1 MRPTAIIIGGGLGGL
16 FTGAL
21 LVHEGFH
28 VTVLEKNAHAGG
40 GLQTFTRQGIQ
51 FETGMH
57 ILAGLRHGAAIYQI
71 CNYLG
76 IMDRLHLRPADRDCI
91 DAITYLRSGTT
102 YRVPEGRVRFT
113 QYLQQ
118 QFPHEADNI
127 ARYVARLYEMAQ
139 EVPLFNMRPSG
150 GGIIMHGQD
159 FLWPADALIAHYV
172 KDARLR
178 DLLAYMNPMYGGV
191 KGHTPAYIHALI
203 NVAYI
208 DGTDRFEGGSKQLA
222 DSLIDVISTHGAV
235 HTGEEVVAVD
245 VADRCVSQ
253 VTTAK
258 GTYSAD
264 YYISDI
270 HPCSLLKIVNDNA
283 FPKAYRTR
291 LQEIPVSYSCFTL
304 YIVFKPCAFPY
315 INHTC
320 YYQDDYGLV
329 WQHGQYNPDD
339 WPRGFMYMTPPD
351 PGQGPWA
358 SKMIVNV
365 IMPYDAVR
373 QWENTKTGHRGPLYE
388 KWKAMHVAKVMSRLE
403 ELYPGFGLKVA
414 STYSASPLTI
424 RDYYNVKEGALY
436 GYSKDCCNIALSQ
449 VPVFTK
455 VKNLLLTGQ
464 NINLHGICGVPLTAI
479 NTVEAIT
486 GPDTLVRKINAYNH
500 GK

>member
-1 MRPTAIIIGGGLGGL
+1 MPT
-16 FTGAL
+16 
-21 LVHEGFH
+21 
-28 VTVLEKNAHAGG
+28 LEADCRRSHGKAYNLKPGCTSW
-40 GLQTFTRQGIQ
+40 L
-51 FETGMH
+51 
-57 ILAGLRHGAAIYQI
+57 GAAIYQI

-76 IMDRLHLRPADRDCI
+76 IMGRLHLRPADRDCI

-102 YRVPEGRVRFT
+102 YRVPEGRARFT

-139 EVPLFNMRPSG
+139 EVPLFNMRPNG

-235 HTGEEVVAVD
+235 HTGEEVVAID

-258 GTYSAD
+258 GAD

-304 YIVFKPCAFPY
+304 YIVFKPGAFPY

-373 QWENTKTGHRGPLYE
+373 QWENTRTGHRGPQYE
-388 KWKAMHVAKVMSRLE
+388 HWKAVHVAKVMSRLE